1 MISLDA
7 TFEGSIWAVSP
18 VIHGV
23 ARTQAYIP
31 VRRELFQPPSLLSVW
46 HSACHTAL
54 RAPTVRRPAQARA
67 DQGMKMVSSYPLSR
81 AIDRR

>member
-31 VRRELFQPPSLLSVW
+31 VRRELFQPPIL
-46 HSACHTAL
+46 A
-54 RAPTVRRPAQARA
+54 
-67 DQGMKMVSSYPLSR
+67 
-81 AIDRR
+81 